1 MTVLDSKSAI
11 FLCPA
16 LTCLICVLPSPLTC
30 LICVLPSPLTCLIC
44 VLPSPVLF
52 VPCPH
57 LSYLCPPLLFHT
69 LSQSY
74 CSMTSSACFVPCHN
88 PFPCPT
94 NYMPSPFIPPSP
106 LFISIFTFLWWRQFS
121 FIALDNRLVI
131 SRYIL
136 FIYPQGIHYTSN

>member
-1 MTVLDSKSAI
+1 MTVLVSKSAI

-30 LICVLPSPLTCLIC
+30 LICA
-44 VLPSPVLF
+44 LPSPVLF
-52 VPCPH
+52 VSCPH

-88 PFPCPT
+88 PFPRPT
-94 NYMPSPFIPPSP
+94 NYMPSPFIPLP
-106 LFISIFTFLWWRQFS
+106 LIHIHFTFLWWRQFS

-136 FIYPQGIHYTSN
+136 FIYPQGILYIFN